1 MNQGHQLMEA
11 EQIQA
16 LIENAIEGATAKVTV
31 NGNSC
36 QVSVISDSFEGLSRV
51 KKQQL
56 VYGCLN
62 DDIASGALHAVT
74 MQTFTQAEWEKA
86 QKFQSL

>member
-1 MNQGHQLMEA
+1 MEA
-11 EQIQA
+11 EKVKS
-16 LIENAIEGATAKVTV
+16 LIEDAIKGAVATVQV

-36 QVSVISDSFEGLSRV
+36 QVSVVSDSFEGLSRV

-62 DDIASGALHAVT
+62 DEIASGAMHAVT
-74 MQTFTQAEWEKA
+74 MQTFTTAEWEKA